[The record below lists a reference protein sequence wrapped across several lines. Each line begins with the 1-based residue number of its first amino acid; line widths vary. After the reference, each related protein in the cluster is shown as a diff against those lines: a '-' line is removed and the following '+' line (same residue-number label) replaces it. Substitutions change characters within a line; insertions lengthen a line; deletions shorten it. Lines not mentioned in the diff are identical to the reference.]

1 MSPLRRITRYVH
13 SCLARYQPVGL
24 RLFSPAASASGTPL
38 ASGVRLAT
46 CILVPVLL
54 LTGCARGPA
63 GPARITLMLDWAPN
77 TNHTGL
83 FVAQAKGWYEAQ
95 GLEVEIVQPGQG
107 GTPVALVASG
117 KADFAVS
124 FQEEVTN
131 ARATGVPV
139 VSIAAI
145 IQHNTSALISLED
158 KGIARPADLEGK
170 KYAAFGLPI
179 EEQVLGALMAC
190 DGADVTRLQFV
201 EIGSSD
207 PLTAIQRDMDV
218 AWVFEAW
225 EGVEAELR
233 GMPVSLLRLSDWP
246 QCVPDYYTP
255 VLVASEDTL
264 ANRPDVVRRFL
275 AATSQGYRFAGE
287 QPAEAAEILIGAAPE
302 ANPELVRRSQAWL
315 SPRYQDDAPRWG
327 EQKLSVWQAY
337 ADWLAGH
344 GLLPK
349 EIDAAKAFT
358 NEFLPSE

>member
-1 MSPLRRITRYVH
+1 MSLPRCTIGHICRRI
-13 SCLARYQPVGL
+13 ARSQPNGL
-24 RLFSPAASASGTPL
+24 GLLSPAALVSGL
-38 ASGVRLAT
+38 
-46 CILVPVLL
+46 LVFALL
-54 LTGCARGPA
+54 LAGCARPPGGPTKV
-63 GPARITLMLDWAPN
+63 TLMLDWAPN

-83 FVAQAKGWYEAQ
+83 FVAREKGWYQAQ

-117 KADFAVS
+117 KADLAVS

-145 IQHNTSALISLED
+145 IQHNTSALISLQD
-158 KGIARPADLEGK
+158 KGIRRPSDLEGK

-190 DGADVTRLQFV
+190 DGADVSKLEFV

-207 PLTAIQRDMDV
+207 PLTAIQRDLDV
-218 AWVFEAW
+218 AWIFEGW
-225 EGVEAELR
+225 DGVEARLR
-233 GMPVSLLRLSDWP
+233 GLPVNLLRLSEWP
-246 QCVPDYYTP
+246 ECLPDYYTP

-264 ANRPDVVRRFL
+264 AKRPDLVRRFL
-275 AATSQGYRFAGE
+275 AATSQGYRFAIE
-287 QPAEAAEILIGAAPE
+287 HPDEAAEVLIQAAPE
-302 ANPELVRRSQAWL
+302 ANPELVRQSQAWL

-327 EQKLSVWQAY
+327 EQKLGVWQTY
-337 ADWLAGH
+337 ADWMSER

-349 EIDAAKAFT
+349 GIDAAQAFT
-358 NEFLPSE
+358 NDFLPE

>member
-1 MSPLRRITRYVH
+1 MMNPRRRTTGYAHRYVGRSQPAG
-13 SCLARYQPVGL
+13 SCFL
-24 RLFSPAASASGTPL
+24 SPAAMASGFL
-38 ASGVRLAT
+38 AL
-46 CILVPVLL
+46 ILL
-54 LTGCARGPA
+54 LSALAGCARPG
-63 GPARITLMLDWAPN
+63 GPARVTLMLDWAPN

-83 FVAQAKGWYEAQ
+83 FVAQEKGWYKVQ

-145 IQHNTSALISLED
+145 IQHNTSALISLQD
-158 KGIARPADLEGK
+158 KGIRRPSDLEGK

-179 EEQVLGALMAC
+179 EEQVLGGLMAC
-190 DGADVTRLQFV
+190 DGADVSKLEFV

-218 AWVFEAW
+218 AWIFEGW
-225 EGVEAELR
+225 EAVEAKLR
-233 GMPVSLLRLSDWP
+233 GLPVDLLRLSDWP
-246 QCVPDYYTP
+246 ECLPDYYTP

-264 ANRPDVVRRFL
+264 AKRPDLVRRFL
-275 AATSQGYRFAGE
+275 AATSQGYRFAIE
-287 QPAEAAEILIGAAPE
+287 HPAEAAEVLIEAAPE
-302 ANPELVRRSQAWL
+302 AKPELVRRSQAWL
-315 SPRYQDDAPRWG
+315 SPRYQDEVARWG
-327 EQKLSVWQAY
+327 QQELGVWQRY
-337 ADWLAGH
+337 ADWMGERR
-344 GLLPK
+344 LLSK

-358 NEFLPSE
+358 NDFLPEE